1 MKKVILILGLIA
13 SIIAISMTTK
23 ASQGPY
29 DPSQD
34 AFKDFQQAKL
44 QAQNEDKLILIQIG
58 GNWCPWCHKLERF
71 FTKNDNVNNLLHSTF
86 VSIKVNV
93 SPEND
98 NETFL
103 NEMPEFEG
111 YPFIVITDAHGEILN
126 SRTSGALE
134 EGNGYSETKFIA
146 YFNYW
151 NKREYQQQE

>member
-13 SIIAISMTTK
+13 SIVAISMTSK
-23 ASQGPY
+23 AEQGPY
-29 DPSQD
+29 DPSRD
-34 AFKDFQQAKL
+34 AVKDFQEAQL

-71 FTKNDNVNNLLHSTF
+71 FNKNDNVNALLDETF
-86 VSIKVNV
+86 IPIKVNV

-98 NETFL
+98 NEAFL

-111 YPFIVITDAHGEILN
+111 YPFIVITDAQGEILN

-146 YFNYW
+146 YFKYW
-151 NKREYQQQE
+151 NSREYMQE